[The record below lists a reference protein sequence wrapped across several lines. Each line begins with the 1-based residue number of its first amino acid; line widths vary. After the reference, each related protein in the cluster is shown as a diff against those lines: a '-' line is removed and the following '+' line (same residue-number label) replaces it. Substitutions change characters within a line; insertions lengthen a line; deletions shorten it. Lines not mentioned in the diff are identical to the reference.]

1 MSRLRTLF
9 SAEQI
14 AAAVDSAAERV
25 LARFGAEEDV
35 LVLVLLNGAMMY
47 AADLLRRLPANYRF
61 CTVSVSSYGAGTESS
76 GTLTWKSPMPFVEGQ
91 RVLVVDDVLDSGLTL
106 ATLLRE
112 LHRCGAAEVAATV
125 AVDKPARRRCEVPD
139 VIAALTEPRD
149 LFLVGYG
156 MDWDD
161 RYRNLPEIAEV
172 IASPKSEG

>member
-1 MSRLRTLF
+1 MNRLRTLYT
-9 SAEQI
+9 AKQI
-14 AAAVDSAAERV
+14 AAAVNSAAERV

-106 ATLLRE
+106 ASLFRE
-112 LHRCGAAEVAATV
+112 LRAGGAVEIAATV
-125 AVDKPARRRCEVPD
+125 AVDKPARRACEVPD
-139 VIAALTEPRD
+139 VIAALCEPRD

-156 MDWDD
+156 MDWGEH
-161 RYRNLPEIAEV
+161 YRNLPEIAELV
-172 IASPKSEG
+172 MGEEAP